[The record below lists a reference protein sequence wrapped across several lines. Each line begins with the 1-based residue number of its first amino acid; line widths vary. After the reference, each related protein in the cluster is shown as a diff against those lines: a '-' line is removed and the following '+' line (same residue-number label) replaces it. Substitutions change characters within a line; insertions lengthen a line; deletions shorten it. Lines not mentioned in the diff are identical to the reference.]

1 MGTGRITTMD
11 SRTASGGVAKDF
23 RVSTVSTVSM
33 YDLVHTYTLYIV
45 HTVQGMSTYQYTKKL
60 HFRLGLN
67 TYPAISRTSVQ
78 CVQ

>member
-33 YDLVHTYTLYIV
+33 YDLVHTLYIV